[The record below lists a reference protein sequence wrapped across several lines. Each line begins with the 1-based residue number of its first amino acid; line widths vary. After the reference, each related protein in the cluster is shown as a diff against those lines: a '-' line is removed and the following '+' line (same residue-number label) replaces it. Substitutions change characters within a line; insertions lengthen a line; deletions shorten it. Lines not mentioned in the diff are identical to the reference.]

1 MKSWRHLLFACLLV
15 LPFAASADDA
25 SARSEIAALAWR
37 HGPTTAELGDKA
49 TVAVP
54 DGYVFLD
61 AANTEKFLAMNHN
74 LADGQ
79 QYLLAP
85 ESLDWF
91 AIFEFEDTGYV
102 KDNEKLD
109 PAELLASTRKNVDRG
124 NEERRRKGWATLSV
138 AGWRFK
144 PQYDSQTHL
153 LEWAFTLNDDATHRP
168 VVNYN
173 TRILGRHGV
182 MQATVVSGPD
192 RLNASVEQFKTLLG
206 QYNFASGERYAEY
219 RSGDKVAE
227 YGMAALI
234 TGGAAAIA
242 AKKGLFGIIGTALA
256 AGWKFLLAG
265 FAAVGAWL
273 KSKFG
278 KQR

>member
-1 MKSWRHLLFACLLV
+1 MKTWKHLLFVLLIA
-15 LPFAASADDA
+15 LPFAVSADDGTR
-25 SARSEIAALAWR
+25 SAMAALDWQ
-37 HGPTTAELGDKA
+37 HGPATAEVGDKA

-54 DGYVFLD
+54 EGYVFLD
-61 AANTEKFLAMNHN
+61 AANTRKFLAMNHN

-85 ESLDWF
+85 ANLDWF
-91 AIFEFEDTGYV
+91 AIFEFEDTGYI

-109 PAELLASTRKNVDRG
+109 ADELLSSTRRNADRG

-138 AGWRFK
+138 TGWRFK
-144 PQYDSQTHL
+144 PQYDSQSHL
-153 LEWAFTLNDDATHRP
+153 LEWAFTLKDDATDRA

-182 MQATVVSGPD
+182 MRATVVSDPGQLD
-192 RLNASVEQFKTLLG
+192 TSVDQFKSLLG
-206 QYNFASGERYAEY
+206 QYDFVSGERYAEY

-265 FAAVGAWL
+265 FAAIGAWF

-278 KQR
+278 KNR